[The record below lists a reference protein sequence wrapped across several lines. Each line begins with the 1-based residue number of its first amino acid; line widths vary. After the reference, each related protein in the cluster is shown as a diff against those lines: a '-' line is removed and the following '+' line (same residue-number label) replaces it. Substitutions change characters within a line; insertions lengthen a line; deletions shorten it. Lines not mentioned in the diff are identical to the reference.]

1 MADNGISKDEM
12 ADLFE
17 RYMGGKSGGGKGY
30 DPNDLDSF
38 TKSLKRSTEELK
50 KSQPGFKGLQD
61 FLSGVKTSKDAFNG
75 LREQLD
81 NLDDQIEKTAKSTK
95 DGAISSENVA
105 KVSALNAQK
114 RELAQAAAAKASKAA
129 FGNLAIGVGEFAAS
143 MAEGAVSFV
152 KGLQDGASGSQLATD
167 AAKNFAKSGADA
179 ASSVAG
185 FGQSIGMVMT
195 LIGGPWVKAIGAAI
209 EVLGMFVDFFAKKG
223 GKAAAEAAE
232 LLGKELQKTQKGFK
246 DITEAGAVFGG
257 GMTEMRK
264 TAAEAGLDIAQL
276 AIVVKGSREDLAM
289 MGIGAGEATKRLA
302 GVSKELRNSELG
314 IQLRKLGYT
323 AEEQAELSAAVMA
336 NMNAAGDKR
345 AANDR
350 LVAQETQ
357 QYGKDLKVLADVT
370 GQDAKKAMDKA
381 RTQAMEADL
390 LAQAQ
395 AEGGAE
401 AVEKLQRQLA
411 TMPEAMKKGYMEFVS
426 TGGTAIADS
435 ATNVAITQNPK
446 IMEQYRAQYAAL
458 KDHNID
464 ASKAQDQTS
473 KLTEE
478 TAQYQRDQVKNQ
490 RSMAVATRLSSD
502 SVSGGVKGA
511 VDIQNALIMTNAKMQ
526 KGATQGARDAANK
539 AAENLSPLDE
549 ASARLEENTQKLK
562 AALGKELTDAV
573 TGFAEAASK
582 GLETLDGA
590 LSKFG
595 VETKGG
601 AAKRVAVAV
610 AAQASGAGGQ
620 RSSGTVGAGSAM
632 VGGAGGEGD
641 AGAIMEAAGSG
652 GPLKSS
658 ALDLLKF
665 TPRTGDKAHFD
676 QLDPTF
682 KERFMNMIAEYG
694 VPVTVSS
701 GFRSPEEQAA
711 VKKAGGIMAADPGK
725 SRHQRGSAIDLAE
738 SDVVSLKTMGLL
750 QKYGFQGVNGDP
762 VHIQMAANGASLGS
776 NDLAIVGETGPE
788 LVQGPG
794 SVTSRADTSELF
806 KSMNNNIEAMLRVL
820 KDHKDISEKTLW
832 ATS

>member
-30 DPNDLDSF
+30 DPNDLESF
-38 TKSLKRSTEELK
+38 TKALKRSTEELK

-61 FLSGVKTSKDAFNG
+61 FLGGVKTSKDAFNG

-81 NLDDQIEKTAKSTK
+81 DLDNQIEKTAKSTK

-114 RELAQAAAAKASKAA
+114 RELAQAAAAKATKAA

-143 MAEGAVSFV
+143 MAEGAISFV

-195 LIGGPWVKAIGAAI
+195 LVGGPWVKAIGAAI

-276 AIVVKGSREDLAM
+276 ATVVKGSREDLAM

-345 AANDR
+345 AANDK

-395 AEGGAE
+395 AEGGDE
-401 AVEKLQRQLA
+401 AVLKLQRQLA

-490 RSMAVATRLSSD
+490 RSMAVATRLNSD
-502 SVSGGVKGA
+502 SVLKV
-511 VDIQNALIMTNAKMQ
+511 QLIFKM
-526 KGATQGARDAANK
+526 R
-539 AAENLSPLDE
+539 
-549 ASARLEENTQKLK
+549 
-562 AALGKELTDAV
+562 
-573 TGFAEAASK
+573 
-582 GLETLDGA
+582 
-590 LSKFG
+590 
-595 VETKGG
+595 
-601 AAKRVAVAV
+601 
-610 AAQASGAGGQ
+610 
-620 RSSGTVGAGSAM
+620 
-632 VGGAGGEGD
+632 
-641 AGAIMEAAGSG
+641 
-652 GPLKSS
+652 
-658 ALDLLKF
+658 
-665 TPRTGDKAHFD
+665 
-676 QLDPTF
+676 
-682 KERFMNMIAEYG
+682 
-694 VPVTVSS
+694 
-701 GFRSPEEQAA
+701 
-711 VKKAGGIMAADPGK
+711 
-725 SRHQRGSAIDLAE
+725 
-738 SDVVSLKTMGLL
+738 
-750 QKYGFQGVNGDP
+750 
-762 VHIQMAANGASLGS
+762 
-776 NDLAIVGETGPE
+776 
-788 LVQGPG
+788 
-794 SVTSRADTSELF
+794 
-806 KSMNNNIEAMLRVL
+806 
-820 KDHKDISEKTLW
+820 
-832 ATS
+832 